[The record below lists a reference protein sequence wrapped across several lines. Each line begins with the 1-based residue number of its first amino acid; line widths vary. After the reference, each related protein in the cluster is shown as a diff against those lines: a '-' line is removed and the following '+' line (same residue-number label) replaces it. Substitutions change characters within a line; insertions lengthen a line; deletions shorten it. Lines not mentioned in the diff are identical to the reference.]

1 MGLLLR
7 SATLAGGSQCA
18 GIRLSG
24 PVCADVRVD
33 GDRIAWIDPPGT
45 LSPAPEDAAHDLTGY
60 LLLSAPVEPHAHL
73 DTALLAEQA
82 DGDSPGQVLDRAR
95 RAARLMLGHGTVA
108 VRTHV
113 TVGGDAGLRRLE
125 ALLALRAELADVMTL
140 QLVALPAP
148 GSPGSVLAE
157 ALRLGADLVGG
168 APGLTGDP
176 VRSVRN
182 ALDAAAAAG
191 VGVDLHVGDLGT
203 APAIGELANAV
214 TDGFAQPVALSWCP
228 TVGDDPSESAGGS
241 IELTTG
247 NARLIDAIA
256 SAGLAVVVL
265 PRGARGA
272 ASNGRGT
279 APLRRLTEAGITVA
293 GGGGSLRDLADPTGR
308 GDALET
314 ASLLVSTGRLR
325 PSEAYT
331 SISAAARSVLGLPA
345 APAGGALENGVP
357 ADLLAIRADTVA
369 EAVAA
374 ADPDRT
380 VISGGRLT
388 VRTRAMRG
396 FPLQPGRR

>member
-24 PVCADVRVD
+24 RVCADIRVD
-33 GDRIAWIDPPGT
+33 GDRVAWIDPPGT
-45 LSPAPEDAAHDLTGY
+45 LSPAPDDAAHDLSGY

-73 DTALLAEQA
+73 DTALLAEHA
-82 DGDSPGQVLDRAR
+82 DGDSRGDVLYRAR
-95 RAARLMLGHGTVA
+95 RAARILLGHGAVA

-125 ALLALRAELADVMTL
+125 ALLVLRAELAGVMTL
-140 QLVALPAP
+140 QVVALPAP
-148 GSPGSVLAE
+148 GSPDTVVAE

-168 APGLTGDP
+168 APGLAGDP
-176 VRSVRN
+176 VRSVRRS
-182 ALDAAAAAG
+182 LDAAAAAG

-203 APAIGELANAV
+203 APAIGEVAKAV
-214 TDGFAQPVALSWCP
+214 ADGFEHPVTLSWCP
-228 TVGDDPSESAGGS
+228 TVDDAAARSTTGNCD
-241 IELTTG
+241 LTTR
-247 NARLIDAIA
+247 NARLIDTIA

-265 PRGARGA
+265 PRGARA
-272 ASNGRGT
+272 AATTNRGV

-308 GDALET
+308 GDPLET
-314 ASLLVSTGRLR
+314 ASLLVSAGRLR
-325 PSEAYT
+325 PPEAYT
-331 SISAAARSVLGLPA
+331 AISAAARSVLGLPTT
-345 APAGGALENGVP
+345 PAGGALENGVP
-357 ADLLAIRADTVA
+357 ADLLAIRAETVA

-380 VISGGRLT
+380 VISGGQLA
-388 VRTRAMRG
+388 VRTRVARS
-396 FPLQPGRR
+396 FPLEPGRR